1 MIAAMNYHILNES
14 FVTFYKI
21 KLSKN
26 IYIVFYKI
34 YVTHTHT
41 NTHTRTHKIDTVESL
56 QSEHLCKTDNMTRNG
71 LLCFA
76 LKLS

>member
-21 KLSKN
+21 KSSKN

-56 QSEHLCKTDNMTRNG
+56 
-71 LLCFA
+71 
-76 LKLS
+76 